1 MEKVLPLA
9 LLSAFTLTVCAK
21 RAPTTVAGSDEEM
34 LDRHTARLEE
44 LRVKL
49 QAENPGCAEKCS
61 MTREVCDL
69 ATKICGIAERE
80 PDRLQGRC
88 VSAREECASF
98 GDACDSC
105 RR

>member
-1 MEKVLPLA
+1 MNKVVPLA
-9 LLSAFTLTVCAK
+9 LLSSFTLFTCAK
-21 RAPTTVAGSDEEM
+21 RAPPSVAGSDEEM
-34 LDRHTARLEE
+34 LDRYAARLEE

-69 ATKICGIAERE
+69 SMKICEIAERQPE
-80 PDRLQGRC
+80 RLQARC

-98 GDACDSC
+98 GDACTSC